1 MARPPKDGIDYF
13 PFDVGFFDDKEK
25 IKPLISKYG
34 ADAVAL
40 LIYLYCDIY
49 KNGFFIKV
57 NEDYINICSMDL
69 RMNVNK
75 IRQMLN
81 NFLERSLFDGTLF
94 KTVKVLTARA
104 IQERYQLAVRERVR
118 KNKAPVL
125 VDRKLWLIP
134 EKDIAEVSVK
144 IENVSTLIKVISFS
158 DIPRKNEVIL
168 RNNEVNPRKNDIKE
182 SKEKE
187 SNIIYTAAPAPNRY
201 FSNPELNNAFLMYVN
216 IRLNNGDKLQPEQIL
231 LLKEQLDSLSSNDTE
246 KIAIVK
252 KASVGGKNGCC
263 WKNFYPLAKNKAST
277 PAKPRNNRFKN
288 FPEREYDMDSLE
300 KQLIEKNRK
309 GGATNE

>member
-49 KNGFFIKV
+49 KNGFFVKV

-118 KNKAPVL
+118 KNKAPIL
-125 VDRKLWLIP
+125 VDRDLWLIP
-134 EKDIAEVSVK
+134 ENDIAEVSVK
-144 IENVSTLIKVISFS
+144 VENVSTLIKVISFL
-158 DIPRKNEVIL
+158 DIPRKNAIIP
-168 RNNEVNPRKNDIKE
+168 RNNGVNPEKNDTKE
-182 SKEKE
+182 SKVKE
-187 SNIIYTAAPAPNRY
+187 SNNIYTAAPEPNRY
-201 FSNPELNNAFLMYVN
+201 FPNNELNNAFMMYIN
-216 IRLNNGDKLQPEQIL
+216 IRLNNGDRLQPEQII
-231 LLKEQLDSLSSNDTE
+231 LLKDQLDSLSSDDAE

-263 WKNFYPLAKNKAST
+263 WKNFYPLAKKKT
-277 PAKPRNNRFKN
+277 PAPTKPKNNRFKN
-288 FPEREYDMDSLE
+288 FQERTYDYANLE
-300 KQLIEKNRK
+300 QQLIEKNRK
-309 GGATNE
+309 GGTVNE

>member
-49 KNGFFIKV
+49 KNGFFTKV
-57 NEDYINICSMDL
+57 NEDYMNICSMDL

-81 NFLERSLFDGTLF
+81 NFLERSLFDGKLF

-118 KNKAPVL
+118 KNKASIL
-125 VDRKLWLIP
+125 VDRNLWLIP
-134 EKDIAEVSVK
+134 ENDILEVSVK
-144 IENVSTLIKVISFS
+144 VENVSTLIKVISFL
-158 DIPRKNEVIL
+158 DIPRKNEVIP

-182 SKEKE
+182 SKVKE
-187 SNIIYTAAPAPNRY
+187 SNNIYTAAPVPNRY
-201 FSNPELNNAFLMYVN
+201 FTNPDLNQAFILYLN
-216 IRLNNGDKLQPEQIL
+216 YRLNNGDRLQPEQIQ
-231 LLKEQLDSLSSNDTE
+231 LLKEQLEGMTDKDDE
-246 KIAIVK
+246 RVAIVK
-252 KASVGGKNGCC
+252 QATMKG
-263 WKNFYPLAKNKAST
+263 WKGFYPLKKKAPSSSA
-277 PAKPRNNRFKN
+277 PAKPRGNRFKN
-288 FPEREYDMDSLE
+288 FPEREYDMNALE